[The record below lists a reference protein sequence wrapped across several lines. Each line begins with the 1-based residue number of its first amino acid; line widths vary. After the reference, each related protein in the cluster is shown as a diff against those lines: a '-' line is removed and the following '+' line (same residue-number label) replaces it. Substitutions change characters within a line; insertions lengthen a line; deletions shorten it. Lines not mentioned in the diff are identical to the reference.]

1 VVGWGN
7 RLERSEKKRKN
18 ETPWLCMSRN
28 IVFNGNKLKKNGG
41 LMEGFLFSQLI

>member
-28 IVFNGNKLKKNGG
+28 IVFNGNKLKK
-41 LMEGFLFSQLI
+41 MVASWRGFYSPS